1 MPVIAVVNRKGGSG
15 KSTLAAHIAAWCA
28 RNGSSVMLG
37 DVDRQQS
44 ARGWLKRRDADLP
57 AIAPW
62 AVDQKNMLR
71 VPTGITHVVLDTPG
85 GMHGFELARVVMFAD
100 VIIMPV
106 CNSMFDRESAAQCH
120 ADLLALPRV
129 ASGRCRLATVGM
141 RIDGRTSAAKVL
153 EDWSE
158 DLGMPF
164 LGALRETQL
173 YVRSLERGMTIFDL
187 PAGTVAPDLAQWQP
201 ILQWLRPTLYPPQAA
216 NDAAEKSQAPTALR
230 TPARSSPAT
239 LAATQ
244 PSRPTRVV
252 SPAAA
257 APKAAPSRLG
267 SSLPGSLMPA
277 QESLV
282 HGARMSAQS
291 TARAVGRPVQVSSA
305 PAMSRNV
312 NSPNGLQIP
321 QFLKRGT

>member
-44 ARGWLKRRDADLP
+44 ARSWLKRRAAELP

-100 VIIMPV
+100 AIIMPV

-120 ADLLALPRV
+120 ADLMALPRV
-129 ASGRCRLATVGM
+129 AGGRCRLATVGM

-153 EDWSE
+153 EEWSE
-158 DLGMPF
+158 GLGMPF

-173 YVRSLERGMTIFDL
+173 YVRSLERGMTMFDL
-187 PAGTVAPDLAQWQP
+187 PASAAATDLAQWQP
-201 ILQWLRPTLYPPQAA
+201 ILNWLRPTLYPPQAA
-216 NDAAEKSQAPTALR
+216 NDATPEQAQARTVAKAPARVIAPRPSVAATLGARPLNPAPAPT
-230 TPARSSPAT
+230 
-239 LAATQ
+239 Q
-244 PSRPTRVV
+244 
-252 SPAAA
+252 
-257 APKAAPSRLG
+257 KAAPSRLG

-291 TARAVGRPVQVSSA
+291 TARTVGRNTSRTQRWASTSGRA
-305 PAMSRNV
+305 PRG
-312 NSPNGLQIP
+312 SPGA
-321 QFLKRGT
+321 